1 MPEPQ
6 SNIELKITPTDD
18 RWSWE
23 VITLTDHKVIARG
36 TAQSEPEAHEQ
47 ASRAAREAHLI

>member
-18 RWSWE
+18 HWSWE